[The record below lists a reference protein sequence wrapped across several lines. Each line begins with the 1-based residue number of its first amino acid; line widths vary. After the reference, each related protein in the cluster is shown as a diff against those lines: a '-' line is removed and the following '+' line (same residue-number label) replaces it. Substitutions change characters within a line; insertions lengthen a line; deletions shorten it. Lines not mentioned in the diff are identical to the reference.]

1 MAAVPRIS
9 PHVLLLGGHGKV
21 AMLLTPLL
29 LARNW
34 NVTSVVRNPEHEPEI
49 LNLGKGQKGKVE
61 VLLSSLEEV
70 KQPADA
76 KKILDTV
83 KPDYVVWSAGA
94 GGKGGPE
101 RTYAIDQ
108 DAAKHFINASF
119 SYPSVTKFLLI
130 SHLGSRR
137 NKARWMSDEDW
148 AHIVHL
154 DTQALPTY
162 ARAKLEAD
170 EYFTALAAKRK
181 KEGGHFQAIN
191 LRPGLLDDNKATG
204 KVQLGHTRA
213 VGTVS
218 REDVAIVADR
228 LLARADTEGWI
239 DLMEGDEPVDEAI
252 ERVVRE
258 KIDAVEG
265 EDVEAMIKRFS

>member
-181 KEGGHFQAIN
+181 QEGGHFQAIN

>member
-83 KPDYVVWSAGA
+83 KPDYVVWSAGMSTILYLHA
-94 GGKGGPE
+94 
-101 RTYAIDQ
+101 
-108 DAAKHFINASF
+108 FSLLFSF
-119 SYPSVTKFLLI
+119 V
-130 SHLGSRR
+130 
-137 NKARWMSDEDW
+137 
-148 AHIVHL
+148 
-154 DTQALPTY
+154 
-162 ARAKLEAD
+162 
-170 EYFTALAAKRK
+170 
-181 KEGGHFQAIN
+181 
-191 LRPGLLDDNKATG
+191 
-204 KVQLGHTRA
+204 
-213 VGTVS
+213 
-218 REDVAIVADR
+218 
-228 LLARADTEGWI
+228 
-239 DLMEGDEPVDEAI
+239 
-252 ERVVRE
+252 
-258 KIDAVEG
+258 
-265 EDVEAMIKRFS
+265 